1 MALNPEEKAKVLAA
15 TETNLQTLCEGLAPV
30 FVGRTCPLKNGA
42 ACDGPRCMWFA
53 AFDDNPDP
61 NKPGRVTNGACS
73 YLLSAQQLN
82 QMTMGI
88 ENLAH
93 AMGNFALANAPR
105 LIKPQ

>member
-1 MALNPEEKAKVLAA
+1 MALDQNEKTKLLEA
-15 TETNLQTLCEGLAPV
+15 TEKNLQALCEGLAPTY
-30 FVGRTCPLKNGA
+30 VGRTCPLKNGA

-53 AFDDNPDP
+53 AFDDAPDP

-88 ENLAH
+88 ENLAR

-105 LIKPQ
+105 IIGS